1 MLIPDITKTEQEF
14 GLILKVSKALRA
26 FNEQSRFMKEE
37 ASQTN
42 ENEGEMDVAKWNC
55 FSSQCINLTG

>member
-1 MLIPDITKTEQEF
+1 MFDSSV
-14 GLILKVSKALRA
+14 KVSKVLRA
-26 FNEQSRFMKEE
+26 FNEQGRFMKEE

-55 FSSQCINLTG
+55 FSSQCINLT

>member
-1 MLIPDITKTEQEF
+1 M
-14 GLILKVSKALRA
+14 ILKVSKALRA
-26 FNEQSRFMKEE
+26 FNEQSRFLKEE